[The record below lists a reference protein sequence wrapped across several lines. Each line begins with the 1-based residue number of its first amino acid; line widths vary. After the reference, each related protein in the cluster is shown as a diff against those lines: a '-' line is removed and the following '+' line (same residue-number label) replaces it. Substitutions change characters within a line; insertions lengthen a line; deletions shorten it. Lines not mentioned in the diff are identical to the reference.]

1 MLLSVVAVA
10 ALLCVSSFEA
20 HAQSDSGAGLVFNL
34 PVTQVHVGRK
44 FTILLLLLLI
54 QLSAGCVPRR
64 GLYKLQLSAL
74 SFGGYTST
82 IPTQE
87 ISASVSRS

>member
-10 ALLCVSSFEA
+10 VLLCVSSFEA
-20 HAQSDSGAGLVFNL
+20 QAQSDSGAGLVFKL

-44 FTILLLLLLI
+44 FTILLLLLI
-54 QLSAGCVPRR
+54 QLSAGCVPRK

-74 SFGGYTST
+74 PFVGHTSA
-82 IPTQE
+82 IPTQK

>member
-10 ALLCVSSFEA
+10 VLLCVSSFEA

-44 FTILLLLLLI
+44 FTILLLLLI

-74 SFGGYTST
+74 SFGGYAST

-87 ISASVSRS
+87 ISASVSKS